1 MLNRLSSSTWQHI
14 TDPQSCSLY
23 GFNVAFDR
31 KKWISLENSLREI
44 VKMIFS
50 PWICG
55 GLCREYWD
63 LDLFVSSQKFCHF
76 SALWLVL
83 LFLIIWVFLHFAY
96 RYIVRLLYVQMTND
110 FQNSSWQGF
119 LSCDKF
125 REGYENHI
133 TYQTL

>member
-31 KKWISLENSLREI
+31 KKMDLLREFFEGDRQDDFFPLNLRRSLQRI
-44 VKMIFS
+44 LRFRFICLKSKVLSFFSIMTCVIIFNYL
-50 PWICG
+50 G
-55 GLCREYWD
+55 
-63 LDLFVSSQKFCHF
+63 
-76 SALWLVL
+76 
-83 LFLIIWVFLHFAY
+83 FLHFAY

-110 FQNSSWQGF
+110 FQNSSWQAL

>member
-110 FQNSSWQGF
+110 FQNSSWQAL